1 MSKTLAQ
8 ALADL
13 PEDRQVEIEDR
24 MLKIMNEGANSD
36 GLYKQLRREGRIIT
50 TKRFIHDGDYYRQD
64 DIDFEG
70 SIYVVE
76 MRNGELK
83 RITK

>member
-36 GLYKQLRREGRIIT
+36 GLYKQLRREGRMT
-50 TKRFIHDGDYYRQD
+50 PKPRENPKAT
-64 DIDFEG
+64 
-70 SIYVVE
+70 
-76 MRNGELK
+76 
-83 RITK
+83 